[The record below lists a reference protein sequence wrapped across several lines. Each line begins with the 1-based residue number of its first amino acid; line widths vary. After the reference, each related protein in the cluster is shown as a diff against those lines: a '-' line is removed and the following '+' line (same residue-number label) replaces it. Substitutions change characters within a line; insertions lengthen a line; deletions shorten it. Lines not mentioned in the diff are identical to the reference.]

1 MHDAVKILLV
11 DDEPRNLDAL
21 ESILDSSDCE
31 LVRAQ
36 TPDEALFAILQNDF
50 AAIVLDMKMP
60 GMSGLELAGLIKQ
73 RKRSEHVPILFLTA
87 HSLDESDV
95 LQAYD
100 VGGVDFLSKPINPEI
115 LRSKIAVFANLF
127 RTTRALASTVS
138 ALNVEVAERQKTQEE
153 LRIAKEELE
162 TRVLERTAELG
173 RANREIRD
181 NEERLKLALAVAQ
194 VATWEWNLSTGK
206 MQWSADPEILF
217 GFPAGCFGPDSRIS
231 HAVHPDDVATLEAA
245 FHHAM
250 QTGDFEAEYR
260 AVRPDGS
267 SVWIADRGR
276 VVQDS
281 SSQPTRIVGVSVD
294 LTRRKRLEEALLE
307 SDRRKDEFLATLGHE
322 LRNPLAPILYAV
334 RVLDRKGPSTPE
346 LRWSIDIIERQ
357 ARHMTRLIDDLLDV
371 SRITRSTLELRKET
385 LELATVVNSAVEASQ
400 PMIEQHKQE
409 LVVKMPPEPVF
420 VDGDAV
426 RLSQIFSNLL
436 NNASK
441 YSKQPD
447 GGGKI
452 RLSVERDGSWAAVR
466 VQDSGIGIASSMLS
480 KVFDMF
486 TQVGRE
492 SAHSEGG
499 LGIGLALAKR
509 LVEMHGGSIEAHSGG
524 LGKGSEF
531 VVRLPIHQGARPQ
544 PSAPESLPAEEH
556 AGAKYRIL
564 IADDNA
570 DVLESFRVL
579 LKIQGYEV
587 ETAVDGLDVLEK
599 AERFRPEVIALDL
612 GMPKLDGL
620 ETGRRL
626 RQLAWARDVLL
637 IAITGWGS
645 DAHRRKSADAG
656 FNVHLV
662 KPIDAMAI
670 VNVIEKNDQSRAG
683 R

>member
-1 MHDAVKILLV
+1 
-11 DDEPRNLDAL
+11 
-21 ESILDSSDCE
+21 
-31 LVRAQ
+31 
-36 TPDEALFAILQNDF
+36 
-50 AAIVLDMKMP
+50 
-60 GMSGLELAGLIKQ
+60 
-73 RKRSEHVPILFLTA
+73 
-87 HSLDESDV
+87 
-95 LQAYD
+95 
-100 VGGVDFLSKPINPEI
+100 
-115 LRSKIAVFANLF
+115 
-127 RTTRALASTVS
+127 
-138 ALNVEVAERQKTQEE
+138 
-153 LRIAKEELE
+153 
-162 TRVLERTAELG
+162 
-173 RANREIRD
+173 
-181 NEERLKLALAVAQ
+181 
-194 VATWEWNLSTGK
+194 

-231 HAVHPDDVATLEAA
+231 HAVHPDDVATLEEA

-250 QTGDFEAEYR
+250 RTGDFEAEYR

-385 LELATVVNSAVEASQ
+385 LELATVIKSAAEASQ
-400 PMIEQHKQE
+400 PMMEQNQQE
-409 LVVKMPPEPVF
+409 LIIKMPAEPIL

-441 YSKQPD
+441 YSKVPG

-452 RLSVERDGSWAAVR
+452 RLTVERDASTAAVMVR
-466 VQDSGIGIASSMLS
+466 DMGIGIAAPMLS

-509 LVEMHGGSIEAHSGG
+509 LVEMHGGSIEARSEG
-524 LGKGSEF
+524 LGKGSQF
-531 VVRLPIHQGARPQ
+531 TVRLPVHKGSRPQ
-544 PSAPESLPAEEH
+544 PSPQELEPVEKT
-556 AGAKYRIL
+556 AGAMRRIL
-564 IADDNA
+564 IADDNT
-570 DVLESFRVL
+570 DVLESFRML
-579 LKIQGYEV
+579 LQILGYEV
-587 ETAVDGLDVLEK
+587 ETAVDGLEVLEK
-599 AERFRPEVIALDL
+599 AERFRPEVVALDL

-626 RQLAWARDVLL
+626 RQLPWTRDVVL

-645 DAHRRKSADAG
+645 DSHRRKSADAG

-670 VNVIEKNDQSRAG
+670 VNVIEKIDQSRAG